1 MEKEM
6 VGPIAFVY
14 PIPIVLIGSM
24 VAGKA
29 NFAEIGDC
37 ALAGINPALVVVS
50 INENHYTT
58 FGIREHRC
66 FSLNFPTTQ
75 RLKAVDYCGN
85 HSGKEVDKSTL
96 FEIEPGQNPLCPLID
111 EFPVNLECEVI
122 HDHQIEHRHLYVAK
136 VTQTHI
142 AKNLIS
148 REKGKIHFPDLRMLD
163 PILYGLDNAYYT
175 VGEKIG
181 TSGA

>member
-6 VGPIAFVY
+6 LGPIAFVY

-37 ALAGINPALVVVS
+37 AIAGITPALVVVS

-58 FGIREHRC
+58 SGIREHRC
-66 FSLNFPTTQ
+66 FSLNFPTTKQ
-75 RLKAVDYCGN
+75 VKAVDFCGN

-96 FEIEPGQNPLCPLID
+96 FETEPGQNPLCPLIT
-111 EFPVNLECEVI
+111 EFPVNLECTVI
-122 HDHQIEHRHLYVAK
+122 HDHLIEHRHLYVAK
-136 VTQTHI
+136 VTQLHI
-142 AKNLIS
+142 AKDIILKK
-148 REKGKIHFPDLRMLD
+148 EGKIHFPGLQTLD
-163 PILYGLDNAYYT
+163 PILYGLDNNYYA
-175 VGEKIG
+175 VGGKIG
-181 TSGA
+181 TAGA